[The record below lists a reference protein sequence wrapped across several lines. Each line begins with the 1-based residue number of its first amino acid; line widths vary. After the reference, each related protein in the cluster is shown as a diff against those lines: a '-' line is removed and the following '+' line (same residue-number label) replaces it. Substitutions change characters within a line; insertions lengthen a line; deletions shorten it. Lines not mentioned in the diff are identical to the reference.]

1 MTLEPQALQQVRQVP
16 LFVHHLKHL
25 QPGPAAVQRL
35 EDLVVQQALL
45 AGHLHFEQPTQ
56 PALLTVKLRGPL
68 QLHLLQV
75 VIESQLPVGWVVV
88 PRVPVQL

>member
-1 MTLEPQALQQVRQVP
+1 LTLEPQALQQVRQVP

-25 QPGPAAVQRL
+25 QPGPEAVQLL

-56 PALLTVKLRGPL
+56 PALLTVKLQGL
-68 QLHLLQV
+68 QLRLLQV

-88 PRVPVQL
+88 PQVPVQL